1 MKKKSTNTHS
11 FSLLV
16 HVRATGKT
24 KRIAQR
30 EVKDLAKAIRHME
43 SGGFSPVHG
52 DTGYSVSSVEAWPK
66 ANLVS
71 AERIAQEEIRIS
83 GVFDLKNMLAT
94 GVFEDQSTADVEN
107 LFDWL
112 AANSPG
118 NPKAFLPEF
127 LREQLEPFTDHIAQH
142 FTVAEIERETMS
154 KRYTNREVYEN
165 AAKDFTNPDFAV
177 FVRIDTPIRMYR
189 PGGEYEASWG
199 YSRGLYGFGADYES
213 ALRQAYQTV
222 MAMRELR
229 LI

>member
-30 EVKDLAKAIRHME
+30 EVKDLAKRIRNLE
-43 SGGFSPVHG
+43 AGGFSPVHG
-52 DTGYSVSSVEAWPK
+52 DTGYSVAGVEAWPK
-66 ANLVS
+66 AGHVTH
-71 AERIAQEEIRIS
+71 EKIAQEEIRIT
-83 GVFDLKNMLAT
+83 GVFDLKNMVAT
-94 GVFEDQSTADVEN
+94 GAFEDTSTADVEN

-112 AANSPG
+112 ANNSPD

-127 LREQLEPFTDHIAQH
+127 LREQLEPITQHLADH
-142 FTVAEIERETMS
+142 FKVAEIETETMGT
-154 KRYTNREVYEN
+154 RFTNREVYEE
-165 AAKDFTNPDFAV
+165 AAKDFSHPDFAV

-189 PGGEYEASWG
+189 PDGEYESSWG

-213 ALRQAYQTV
+213 ALRHAYQTV
-222 MAMRELR
+222 MVMREER